1 MKKILFA
8 LLGSLALSLSSLAY
22 AGNYIIT
29 IDGIAY
35 EIDLNQ
41 PKNIKTKQGVM
52 AVSLAKKAIGTY
64 SSDGVS
70 FEHPSNI
77 TPTSTQLNADTKQIM
92 MIEGTGNL
100 FLLQVYKNIDTSTL
114 IPIMESELTKEEV
127 GVGYK
132 KTSRPTAFKL
142 NNGDILRGRKVRTE
156 DSKSSDF
163 YDRYILSC
171 TTAGGGII
179 AVIQTS
185 ELELDGQDKHSVTK
199 SLKSLKAKCTGG
211 K

>member
-1 MKKILFA
+1 MKKILCA
-8 LLGSLALSLSSLAY
+8 LLGSLALSLSSIAT
-22 AGNYIIT
+22 AGNYILT

-35 EIDLNQ
+35 EIDLSQ
-41 PKNIKTKQGVM
+41 PKNIKTKKGTM
-52 AVSLAKKAIGTY
+52 AVSLVKKAIGTY

-70 FEHPSNI
+70 FDHPSNI
-77 TPTSTQLNADTKQIM
+77 TPTSTQLNPDTKQIM

-100 FLLQVYKNIDTSTL
+100 FLLQVHKNIDTSTL
-114 IPIMESELTKEEV
+114 IPILESELTKEEV

-156 DSKSSDF
+156 DSKSSEF
-163 YDRYILSC
+163 YERYILSC
-171 TTAGGGII
+171 PTASGGII

-185 ELELDGQDKHSVTK
+185 ELELDGQDIHLMTK
-199 SLKSLKAKCTGG
+199 ALKSLKAKCTNG